1 MNEKS
6 SPDRVFIFDTT
17 LRDGEQSPGFHLD
30 ANSKLRIARQLEKLG
45 VDVIEAGFPISS
57 PGDLEACR
65 RIAREIRGATV
76 TALARAVRDDI
87 DAVWG
92 AIKEAES
99 PQIHIVLSVSDVHI
113 DRKLGMTRAEVLKRG
128 AEMVSYARSLC
139 DQVQYSPEDAGRAD
153 PDYLVET
160 VETMIAAGATV
171 INIPDTTG
179 YCLPWEFG
187 EIVRRAITEAR
198 GSEKVLFSVHCH
210 NDLGLAVANTLAALA
225 AGARRVECTI
235 NGIGERAGNTSLEEV
250 VMLLNVRQAKLG
262 LECAVN
268 TKEITRASRLVA
280 ELTGT
285 PVQPN
290 KAVVGANAFA
300 HASGIHQDGVLKD
313 RLNYEIMKPEDV
325 GLSDSRIVLTARS
338 GRHAFHHR
346 LDRLGIKLEDGK
358 VDAAWQRFLQVADT
372 KKEVTDEDLRKI
384 AAAMA
389 EPNGNETNGNG
400 HETNGHP
407 PVTDQLLDHNH
418 VADTLRHLIFG

>member
-1 MNEKS
+1 MNKDKN
-6 SPDRVFIFDTT
+6 PDRVSIFDTT

-30 ANSKLRIARQLEKLG
+30 ANSKLRIARQLERLG

-57 PGDLEACR
+57 PGDFEACR

-76 TALARAVRDDI
+76 TALARAVREDI

-92 AIKEAES
+92 AIKDAQD
-99 PQIHIVLSVSDVHI
+99 PQIHIVLSASDVHI
-113 DRKLGMTRAEVLKRG
+113 DRKLGMTRKQVLERG
-128 AEMVSYARSLC
+128 QEMVAYARFLC
-139 DQVQYSPEDAGRAD
+139 DKVEYSPEDAGRAD
-153 PDYLVET
+153 PDYLIET

-179 YCLPWEFG
+179 YCLPYEFG
-187 EIVRRAITEAR
+187 ELVRRVINEAG
-198 GSEKVLFSVHCH
+198 GSDKALFSVHCH
-210 NDLGLAVANTLAALA
+210 NDLGLAVANTLAALS

-235 NGIGERAGNTSLEEV
+235 NGIGERAGNTSLEEI
-250 VMLLNVRQAKLG
+250 VMLLKVRQNKLG
-262 LECAVN
+262 LECGIDSR
-268 TKEITRASRLVA
+268 EITRTSRLVS

-325 GLSDSRIVLTARS
+325 GLNDSRIVLTARS

-346 LDRLGIKLEDGK
+346 LDRLGLQLPEGK
-358 VDAAWQRFLQVADT
+358 DDAAWQRFLQLADT

-384 AAAMA
+384 ALMA
-389 EPNGNETNGNG
+389 ENGANG
-400 HETNGHP
+400 HDGNGHP
-407 PVTDQLLDHNH
+407 PVTDQLHDHNH
-418 VADTLRHLIFG
+418 VADAMRHMIFG

>member
-1 MNEKS
+1 MNVNS
-6 SPDRVFIFDTT
+6 TDRVFIFDTT

-30 ANSKLRIARQLEKLG
+30 PNSKLRIARQLEKLG

-57 PGDLEACR
+57 PGDFESCR
-65 RIAREIRGATV
+65 RIAREIRSTTV
-76 TALARAVRDDI
+76 TALARAVREDI
-87 DAVWG
+87 DAVWA
-92 AIKEAES
+92 AIKEAET

-113 DRKLGMTRAEVLKRG
+113 ERKLGLTRKEVLKRG
-128 AEMVSYARSLC
+128 VEAVSYARSLC
-139 DQVQYSPEDAGRAD
+139 DQVEYSPEDAGRSD
-153 PDYLVET
+153 IDYLIET

-179 YCLPWEFG
+179 YCLPHEFG
-187 EIVRRAITEAR
+187 DLVRRVITEAR
-198 GSEKVLFSVHCH
+198 GTEKALFSVHCH
-210 NDLGLAVANTLAALA
+210 NDLGLAVANTLAAIE

-235 NGIGERAGNTSLEEV
+235 NGIGERAGNTSLEEI
-250 VMLLNVRQAKLG
+250 VMLLKVRQSKLG
-262 LECAVN
+262 LECGVE
-268 TKEITRASRLVA
+268 TTEITRTSRLVS

-338 GRHAFHHR
+338 GRHAFRHR
-346 LDRLGIKLEDGK
+346 LNRLGIELPDSK

-384 AAAMA
+384 AAMT
-389 EPNGNETNGNG
+389 EGNGNG
-400 HETNGHP
+400 TEGNGHP
-407 PVTDQLLDHNH
+407 PVTDQLHDHNH